1 MLTAKDIMTREVIC
15 VPPELPVGELAAL
28 LLRHKIGGAPVVD
41 EEGRLLGV
49 VTESDLIDQGKNVHI
64 PTAVAILDSFVFLE
78 SPGRMDQEIRKMAGR
93 TAGEICARKPVTVEE
108 GAGLADIATIMSER
122 KVHTL
127 PVLSAGR
134 LVGVIG
140 KTDLVR
146 AISSLSQSK

>member
-1 MLTAKDIMTREVIC
+1 MLTAKDIMTKEVIC

-41 EEGRLLGV
+41 GEGKLLGV

-78 SPGRMDQEIRKMAGR
+78 SPGRMEQEIRKMAGR
-93 TAGEICARKPVTVEE
+93 TAGEICAHKPVTVDE
-108 GAGLADIATIMSER
+108 GAQLADIATIMSER

-127 PVLSAGR
+127 PVLSSGR

-146 AISSLSQSK
+146 AISSLSQVK